1 MILSLALLYTLC
13 IGGIPNPWTVITAEE
28 NLIHLSDKNTPAQ

>member
-1 MILSLALLYTLC
+1 MILLLALLYTLFT
-13 IGGIPNPWTVITAEE
+13 GGIPNPWTVITAEE